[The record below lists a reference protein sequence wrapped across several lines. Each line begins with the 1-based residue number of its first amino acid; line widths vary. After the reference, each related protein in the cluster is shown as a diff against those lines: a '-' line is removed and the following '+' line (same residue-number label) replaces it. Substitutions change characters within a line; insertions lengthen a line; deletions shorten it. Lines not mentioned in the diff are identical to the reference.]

1 MDRSIIELA
10 RERARIAGITPS
22 SPAAPA
28 RRFFPVSWTERN
40 RAQTNAVPLPS
51 RLPRGLATDG
61 ESRLYWACVLLFAMG
76 VLLALS
82 DTQVAPNLVV
92 TMGGACHGHL

>member
-10 RERARIAGITPS
+10 RERARIAGISPS
-22 SPAAPA
+22 SPAAA
-28 RRFFPVSWTERN
+28 RRFFPVSRTERN
-40 RAQTNAVPLPS
+40 RAQTNAAPLPS

-61 ESRLYWACVLLFAMG
+61 ESSLYWACGLLFAIG

-82 DTQVAPNLVV
+82 DTQVAPNQGA
-92 TMGGACHGHL
+92 TIGGACHGHL